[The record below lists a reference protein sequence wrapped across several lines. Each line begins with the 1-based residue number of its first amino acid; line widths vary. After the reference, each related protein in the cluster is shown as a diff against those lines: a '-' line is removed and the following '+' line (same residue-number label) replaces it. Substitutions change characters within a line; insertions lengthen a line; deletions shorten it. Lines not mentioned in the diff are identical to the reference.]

1 MSRIKHRL
9 LFTVSAAAALAAALA
24 LASSAHATPPT
35 HEGPFTIP
43 YEFTPDC
50 SPFGFNF
57 QNEVVGQEEVT
68 VDTFYDSQGTTVRVV
83 VHDSF
88 VDTDT
93 NSVTGK
99 TLPFSGNRVETF
111 DLIAGTRTVVG
122 RSAVMTDPGHG
133 IVIHDT
139 GRNVFDAPFH
149 VSFEAGP
156 HDVLHGD
163 VDQLAC
169 SALAAP

>member
-9 LFTVSAAAALAAALA
+9 LFAVAAAGALAAGLA

-57 QNEVVGQEEVT
+57 QNEVVGQEEVS
-68 VDTFYDSQGTTVRVV
+68 VDTFYDSQGTTKRVV

-88 VDTDT
+88 VETDT

-111 DLIAGTRTVVG
+111 DLVAGTRTVVG

-139 GRNVFDAPFH
+139 GRVVFDAPFH

-156 HDVLHGD
+156 HDVLNGD